1 MGGMHIGC
9 GPSAFA
15 VEALKAELME
25 RNTAANRT
33 ILTVAFFMVIF
44 SPGTGTACVYES
56 RRGLRSPNKIA
67 VFMPFSGFGTDF
79 FVCSKM
85 GKWPLARRPGARVAG
100 NLRQIS
106 RTSALV
112 SHESPCAQ
120 RSYEGSNEVT
130 LLGGNNRPDG

>member
-1 MGGMHIGC
+1 MHTGQ

-56 RRGLRSPNKIA
+56 RRGPRSPNKIA
-67 VFMPFSGFGTDF
+67 VFMPFSVFGTDY

-85 GKWPLARRPGARVAG
+85 GKKCCGLTARASVAG
-100 NLRQIS
+100 SPRQIS
-106 RTSALV
+106 RTSAFL
-112 SHESPCAQ
+112 SP
-120 RSYEGSNEVT
+120 RVT
-130 LLGGNNRPDG
+130 LRPTQLRGIHWGHFAWR